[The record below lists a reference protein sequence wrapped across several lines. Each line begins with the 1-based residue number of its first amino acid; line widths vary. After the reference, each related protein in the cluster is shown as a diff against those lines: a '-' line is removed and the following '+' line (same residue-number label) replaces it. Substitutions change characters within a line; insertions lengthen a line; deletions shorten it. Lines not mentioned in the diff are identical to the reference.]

1 MSKNKIAIGVSRSFD
16 TPVEEQIRLFKKVGF
31 DGFFT
36 EWGDEYNISECRK
49 TADELGLEYQSIHA
63 PFYGASSMWK
73 NDISALSATNE
84 LLECLDDCARFSIP
98 IMVVHPFIG
107 FREHTPTNHGIESFK
122 KVVQR
127 AHELGITIAF
137 ENVEG
142 EEYLDALMTA
152 FADYDNVGFCYDSG
166 HELCYNKGKDM
177 LKKYGSRLV
186 ATHLN
191 DNLGVS
197 RSDGEIFW
205 TDDLHLLPF
214 DGIADWSNIT
224 KRLSDL
230 EFSGFLTLELVKKSK
245 PDRHENDKYQVMPME
260 EYLTKA
266 YECACRIADMKSRHD
281 ADNSKK

>member
-1 MSKNKIAIGVSRSFD
+1 MRKNKIAIGASRSFD
-16 TPVEEQIRLFKKVGF
+16 IPTTEQIQLFKRIGF

-36 EWGDEYNISECRK
+36 EWSNEDNISEYRRI
-49 TADELGLEYQSIHA
+49 ADELGLEYQSVHA

-73 NDISALSATNE
+73 SDGSEVSATNE
-84 LLECLDDCARFSIP
+84 LLACLEDCARFSVP

-107 FREHTPTNHGIESFK
+107 FGEHTPTDSGIASFR
-122 KVVQR
+122 VVARR
-127 AHELGITIAF
+127 ARELGITIAL

-142 EEYLDALMTA
+142 EEYLDALMTELS
-152 FADYDNVGFCYDSG
+152 DYDNVGFCYDSG
-166 HELCYNKGKDM
+166 HELCYNKGRDM

-197 RSDGEIFW
+197 RDDGEIFW

-230 EFSGFLTLELVKKSK
+230 GFDGFLTLELVKKSK
-245 PDRHENDKYQVMPME
+245 PDRHENDKYQAMPIE
-260 EYLTKA
+260 EYLAKA
-266 YECACRIADMKSRHD
+266 YECACRIADMKLRCDEDSFI
-281 ADNSKK
+281 